1 VKDEPIKLRS
11 SFQGWLIISSWSLGF
26 NLLLTTVLFWVD
38 GWLGP
43 VLAALIVPLAVVAGM
58 AATVKSKDSYRA
70 GRTQGAIFGVIWNSC
85 LTLWP
90 LPAILWWVF
99 QG

>member
-1 VKDEPIKLRS
+1 MKVEPNKLRS
-11 SFQGWLIISSWSLGF
+11 SFPGWLIISSWSLVF
-26 NLLLTTVLFWVD
+26 NLLLTAVLFWVD

-43 VLAALIVPLAVVAGM
+43 TFAALIVPLAVVSGM
-58 AATVKSKDSYRA
+58 AATVKSKDSYLA

-85 LTLWP
+85 LSLWP
-90 LPAILWWVF
+90 LPALLWRVF